1 MPSTSLSRVSF
12 KYRWD
17 FIQHPCFPA
26 ALPQQTVTISH
37 ASGSPTAGQP
47 YSLTCSVE
55 AVPHLVVEH
64 GIVWT
69 RQDGRPIE
77 PSSVNNPQLIFNPL
91 MTSNGSRYTCR
102 AFVIISRT
110 VLYYGS
116 NSTILEVNSKFVI
129 FLSICNQLTKA
140 MVLYV
145 PVTCYTKCRSIL

>member
-1 MPSTSLSRVSF
+1 MILTYYLYPYAV
-12 KYRWD
+12 
-17 FIQHPCFPA
+17 
-26 ALPQQTVTISH
+26 LPQQTVTISH

-55 AVPHLVVEH
+55 AVPHLVVDH

-102 AFVIISRT
+102 AFVIISR
-110 VLYYGS
+110 YISSYGK
-116 NSTILEVNSKFVI
+116 NSTNLVVTSEFLI
-129 FLSICNQLTKA
+129 F
-140 MVLYV
+140 
-145 PVTCYTKCRSIL
+145 

>member
-1 MPSTSLSRVSF
+1 MAPTYL
-12 KYRWD
+12 
-17 FIQHPCFPA
+17 CFPA

-77 PSSVNNPQLIFNPL
+77 PSSVNNPQLNFDPL

-102 AFVIISRT
+102 AFVIISE
-110 VLYYGS
+110 VVFYYGS
-116 NSTILEVNSKFVI
+116 NSTNLVVTSKF
-129 FLSICNQLTKA
+129 FLSFSVYATLKLGIIIINVHTYMCS
-140 MVLYV
+140 Y
-145 PVTCYTKCRSIL
+145 YTKIM